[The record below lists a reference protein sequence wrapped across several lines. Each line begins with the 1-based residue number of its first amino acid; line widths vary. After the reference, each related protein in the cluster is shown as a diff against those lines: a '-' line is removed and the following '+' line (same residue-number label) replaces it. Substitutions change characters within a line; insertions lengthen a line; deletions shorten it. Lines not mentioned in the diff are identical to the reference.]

1 MNDIYF
7 GILFEMIMLIKI
19 IINLLLMYLQ
29 DSQGI
34 FIVEDNLIYQQMI
47 ARELE
52 SFGCQFFFY
61 TTGEHCIAN
70 LCRRPSIVVLD
81 YNLDGEINGLE
92 TLEEIRKF
100 DPSIFVV
107 LFSSQQDLFN
117 SENRQRYGS
126 FDFIEKKERSFSLL
140 KKFIQA
146 KVEYEPIRVNS

>member
-1 MNDIYF
+1 MH
-7 GILFEMIMLIKI
+7 
-19 IINLLLMYLQ
+19 LQ
-29 DSQGI
+29 ASQGI
-34 FIVEDNLIYQQMI
+34 FIVEDNLLYQQLI

-52 SFGCQFFFY
+52 SFGTQIFFY

-107 LFSSQQDLFN
+107 LFSSQKEVQSN
-117 SENRQRYGS
+117 ENQKRYGS
-126 FDFIEKKERSFSLL
+126 FDFLEKKEQSFSLL
-140 KKFIQA
+140 KQLLQA
-146 KVEYEPIRVNS
+146 KVSM

>member
-1 MNDIYF
+1 MH
-7 GILFEMIMLIKI
+7 
-19 IINLLLMYLQ
+19 LQ
-29 DSQGI
+29 ASSGI
-34 FIVEDNLIYQQMI
+34 FIVEDNLLYQQLI

-52 SFGCQFFFY
+52 DFGGPLYFY

-107 LFSSQQDLFN
+107 LFSSQKEVYN
-117 SENRQRYGS
+117 NENRRRYGS
-126 FDFIEKKERSFSLL
+126 FDFLEKKEQSFSLL
-140 KKFIQA
+140 RKLLQA
-146 KVEYEPIRVNS
+146 RVSI